1 MFLVQENYFLFHCE
15 LDLSK
20 RRKKIWW
27 KLYPIDITQ
36 ELTPPTVA
44 DKKVK
49 QNRNI
54 VGKIEKKSHNL
65 HHSSSGT
72 KTSALRSTLPV
83 QEMYKRHMIENVT
96 RIQHQVWSLQN
107 VVGFFSFRGLLLFS
121 HVICSYFVFRHS
133 NLVLFLLPS
142 RLDFYL
148 FHPRLIT
155 TKEARFRFLEILF
168 MKLFLLYAA
177 GLCTWAE

>member
-1 MFLVQENYFLFHCE
+1 MTRVDSSIPEVISMLERNDDGSIQKTISEAIEE
-15 LDLSK
+15 LSFEGGI
-20 RRKKIWW
+20 RTGIETGQSTESN
-27 KLYPIDITQ
+27 ITEEIAQ

-96 RIQHQVWSLQN
+96 RIQHQVWSLHN
-107 VVGFFSFRGLLLFS
+107 VSS
-121 HVICSYFVFRHS
+121 
-133 NLVLFLLPS
+133 
-142 RLDFYL
+142 
-148 FHPRLIT
+148 
-155 TKEARFRFLEILF
+155 
-168 MKLFLLYAA
+168 
-177 GLCTWAE
+177 